1 MAEISTLQADRQ
13 LAGPADTHRYAGDLR
28 DRLHLLHV
36 ADGDLW
42 DPESAADVSPLGAGT
57 GALHGAALVGTE
69 LAGRFDA
76 ECAGAT
82 EPGAAGD
89 GGDPVTRLRQDNSH
103 PFHCLAL
110 SIPGGHRCCIY
121 RRRPSH

>member
-13 LAGPADTHRYAGDLR
+13 LAGPANTHRYAGDLR

-42 DPESAADVSPLGAGT
+42 DPESAADVGPLGAGP

-82 EPGAAGD
+82 EPGAAGM
-89 GGDPVTRLRQDNSH
+89 L
-103 PFHCLAL
+103 
-110 SIPGGHRCCIY
+110 GHLLPKLIGVELYQQQSVFSKTTNDKSER
-121 RRRPSH
+121 